1 MSADW
6 TCECGQTRYTK
17 DGGPVAEMC
26 DFGHAFAKLPNH
38 PLMDGAARCPYCM
51 AKSLDDLRAG
61 FMSGDFVVKSELVE
75 WLEGKLVFEEK
86 QWMHMAGRYEFI
98 KEVLDHLNSKKR

>member
-75 WLEGKLVFEEK
+75 WLEK
-86 QWMHMAGRYEFI
+86 QYESVDHDI
-98 KEVLDHLNSKKR
+98 AYQNVLDHLNSKKR